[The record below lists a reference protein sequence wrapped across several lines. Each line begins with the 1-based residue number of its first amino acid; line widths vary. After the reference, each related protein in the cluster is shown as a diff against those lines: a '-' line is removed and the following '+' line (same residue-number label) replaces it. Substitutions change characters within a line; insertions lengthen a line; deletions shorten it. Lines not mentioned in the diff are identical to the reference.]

1 MLKLAACLAI
11 GKMNWM
17 PMIRLS
23 ALLHWGRKTYS
34 HMTRKGKNAIKCKG
48 FTLNSANTMVVTH
61 QKLIDLLPNRNLNAE
76 VQKIVNVSNREF
88 KLDRKSGEYWTELR
102 NKALRFTADKN
113 ELDLKTY
120 STKPFGH
127 EKFQ

>member
-1 MLKLAACLAI
+1 
-11 GKMNWM
+11 
-17 PMIRLS
+17 
-23 ALLHWGRKTYS
+23 
-34 HMTRKGKNAIKCKG
+34 MTRKGKNAIKCKG

-61 QKLIDLLPNRNLNAE
+61 QKLIDLLPNTNLNDE
-76 VQKIVNVSNREF
+76 GQKIVNVSNREF
-88 KLDRKSGEYWTELR
+88 NWDRKSGEYWTSLR

-113 ELDLKTY
+113 DLDLKTY